1 MFEENYGMRLTYG
14 ALFKD
19 QRSWRL
25 APLSGLSIGSAWV
38 LQGLWGGGLESD
50 VACFDRTTLV
60 TQLLIMSLVLSIR
73 VSHFKH
79 RGSGPPSPP
88 KSLGDGHGTNGPLSP
103 CLHQAVP
110 SSLNHSLV
118 IGCDHELRHS
128 RHLFHRSGRL
138 RKANAGPREWIY
150 QSLSYRWCV
159 PSPDR
164 HRIHCSLTAGTKD
177 LLSQPPSS
185 RSLRR

>member
-1 MFEENYGMRLTYG
+1 MGPCSRISDPGVSLHFPASVSEAHGCCRDYWAAAWSRMLL
-14 ALFKD
+14 ALIEL
-19 QRSWRL
+19 RSLPNCSSCPWCS
-25 APLSGLSIGSAWV
+25 LS
-38 LQGLWGGGLESD
+38 
-50 VACFDRTTLV
+50 
-60 TQLLIMSLVLSIR
+60 R

-103 CLHQAVP
+103 CLHQAMP

-128 RHLFHRSGRL
+128 RHLFHHSGRL